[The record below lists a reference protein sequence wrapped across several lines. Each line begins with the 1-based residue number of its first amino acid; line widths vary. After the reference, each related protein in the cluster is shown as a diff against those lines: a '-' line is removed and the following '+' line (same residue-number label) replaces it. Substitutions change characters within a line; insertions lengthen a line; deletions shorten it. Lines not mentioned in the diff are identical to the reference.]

1 MARRQHDPGPTDVG
15 LGCFFGGLCSCS
27 TLPRSAWG
35 SHLSITFT
43 GRPHIAL
50 SRRSSARSRMDFPG
64 KERHGAD
71 IQSKCLQ
78 GHRGQLFGA
87 AAWFGPKHLVAH
99 RKREKGE
106 GPARN
111 PLPSAV
117 PGSSHRDRECSEQ
130 HPGRTSQGS
139 SCFGWRTSAP
149 PDSCPLPSG
158 FSCQHPVQG
167 NGGPA
172 NLGHRAGTC
181 PIEGAER
188 WSQWVSL
195 RRRASCRSEKRHL
208 PATRPN
214 VKQMAAHT
222 PLTPHDS
229 QAPPFFSKPELLIF
243 FFCIFNIR
251 IR

>member
-1 MARRQHDPGPTDVG
+1 MTKFMARRQHDPGPTDVG

-117 PGSSHRDRECSEQ
+117 PGSSHRDRL
-130 HPGRTSQGS
+130 
-139 SCFGWRTSAP
+139 SAP
-149 PDSCPLPSG
+149 SSIPGEPAKARAALAGEPQLLQTPVHSRLDSVASTQSRGMEALQTLATGRGRVPSR
-158 FSCQHPVQG
+158 VQKG
-167 NGGPA
+167 GLSGSACGGGPPA
-172 NLGHRAGTC
+172 VLRSGTFL
-181 PIEGAER
+181 PHAPTSSR
-188 WSQWVSL
+188 WL
-195 RRRASCRSEKRHL
+195 HTHL
-208 PATRPN
+208 
-214 VKQMAAHT
+214 
-222 PLTPHDS
+222 
-229 QAPPFFSKPELLIF
+229 
-243 FFCIFNIR
+243 
-251 IR
+251 